1 MINQLTGF
9 KGSYVKV
16 KTSHGLSVTD
26 IQLNVRQISH
36 YLNFQQV
43 SNNNEN
49 NADYENV
56 ALKRVHSLYQS
67 LLLPS
72 FLVLH
77 IFFSF
82 LCFLLCI

>member
-16 KTSHGLSVTD
+16 ETSHGLSVTD

-43 SNNNEN
+43 SNINII
-49 NADYENV
+49 V
-56 ALKRVHSLYQS
+56 IIMKIMLIMKM
-67 LLLPS
+67 LL
-72 FLVLH
+72 
-77 IFFSF
+77 
-82 LCFLLCI
+82 